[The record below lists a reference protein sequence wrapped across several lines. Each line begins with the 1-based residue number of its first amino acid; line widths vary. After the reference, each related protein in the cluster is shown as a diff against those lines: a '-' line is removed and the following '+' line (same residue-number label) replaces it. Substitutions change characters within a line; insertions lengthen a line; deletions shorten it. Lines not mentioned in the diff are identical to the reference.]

1 MIENTKP
8 IKLSIMKNIIIEQ
21 LIYEVE
27 TWKRLIVFIKNEN
40 LMRIN
45 RLNDIIKSDNDKNI
59 LFKIENFQVQFL
71 TLEEIYFVLND
82 EVIEQQ
88 NRLMLIHKKEYDIDI
103 ILLIKEQQDIRLNI
117 ETLINKINKIKADFF
132 QEFSEKLYQSC

>member
-1 MIENTKP
+1 
-8 IKLSIMKNIIIEQ
+8 MKKIILEQ

-45 RLNDIIKSDNDKNI
+45 RLNEIIKSNDDKNI
-59 LFKIENFQVQFL
+59 LNKIENFQVEFMM
-71 TLEEIYFVLND
+71 LEEIYFVLNN
-82 EVIEQQ
+82 EVTEQG
-88 NRLMLIHKKEYDIDI
+88 NRLMLVHKKEYEIDI
-103 ILLIKEQQDIRLNI
+103 ILLIKQQQDIRLNM
-117 ETLINKINKIKADFF
+117 EKLINKINQIKSDFF

>member
-1 MIENTKP
+1 
-8 IKLSIMKNIIIEQ
+8 MKNIIIEQ

-27 TWKRLIVFIKNEN
+27 TWKRLIAFIKNEN

-45 RLNDIIKSDNDKNI
+45 RLNDIIKSNDDKNI
-59 LFKIENFQVQFL
+59 LHKIENFQVQFL

-103 ILLIKEQQDIRLNI
+103 ILLIKEQQDIRLNM
-117 ETLINKINKIKADFF
+117 EKLINKINKIT
-132 QEFSEKLYQSC
+132 

>member
-45 RLNDIIKSDNDKNI
+45 RLNDIIKSNNDKNI

-103 ILLIKEQQDIRLNI
+103 ILLIKEQQEIRLNM
-117 ETLINKINKIKADFF
+117 EKLINKINKIKADFF
-132 QEFSEKLYQSC
+132 QEFSEKLYVLS

>member
-1 MIENTKP
+1 
-8 IKLSIMKNIIIEQ
+8 MKNIIIEQ

-40 LMRIN
+40 LMHIN
-45 RLNDIIKSDNDKNI
+45 RLNDIIKSNNDKNI

-103 ILLIKEQQDIRLNI
+103 ILLIKEQQDIRLNM
-117 ETLINKINKIKADFF
+117 EKLINKINKIKADFF